1 MYVEDID
8 LLNSI
13 FSARVKVK
21 GPTCFG
27 FQLRPYMG
35 GDHIRTDAPDFFG

>member
-1 MYVEDID
+1 MYVEDIN

-27 FQLRPYMG
+27 FQLRPNMG
-35 GDHIRTDAPDFFG
+35 DQGTDAPDFFG